1 MTKFNL
7 SPSSAARELRQPPP
21 VRLMCVGGLLDG
33 RTREDIGDKL
43 AALPARPFPRVG
55 PANPADME
63 PSTLHDAIATAPEVH
78 PIIYRKVEFAKR
90 HVRRRFYVVEGMS
103 DECALARI
111 ETKGL
116 MP

>member
-1 MTKFNL
+1 MKLNL
-7 SPSSAARELRQPPP
+7 SPASEARELRQPPP
-21 VRLMCVGGLLDG
+21 VRLMCIGGLLDG
-33 RTREDIGDKL
+33 RTREFAGDSL
-43 AALPARPFPRVG
+43 AALPARPFPRV
-55 PANPADME
+55 D
-63 PSTLHDAIATAPEVH
+63 APEN
-78 PIIYRKVEFAKR
+78 IITNGQVEATLYRKVEFAKP

>member
-7 SPSSAARELRQPPP
+7 SPSSAARELRQTPP

-33 RTREDIGDKL
+33 RTREDIGDRL
-43 AALPARPFPRVG
+43 AAQPARPFPRVVG
-55 PANPADME
+55 MGGDYVGEAD
-63 PSTLHDAIATAPEVH
+63 SIT